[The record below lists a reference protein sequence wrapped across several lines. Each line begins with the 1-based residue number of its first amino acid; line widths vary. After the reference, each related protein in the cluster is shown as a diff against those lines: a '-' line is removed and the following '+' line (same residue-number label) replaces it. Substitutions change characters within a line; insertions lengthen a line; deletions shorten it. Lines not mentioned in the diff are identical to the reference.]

1 MIKFEEEIRY
11 IFKKYKLG
19 CVCTI
24 VKIGTW
30 ANGDKYI
37 VTTWLKKY
45 IVTEENNHVR
55 TIKTKDKIFYV
66 RGETD

>member
-19 CVCTI
+19 KVC
-24 VKIGTW
+24 KIHDAGNW
-30 ANGDKYI
+30 AHGKKYI

-45 IVTEENNHVR
+45 IVIEENNHVR
-55 TIKTKDKIFYV
+55 TIKNKDKIFYV
-66 RGETD
+66 RGETS